1 MDIQLIEDKTVV
13 ANDSIVVNDDNGNEI
28 LVATLYGT
36 VKKNGSVSYCFNIV
50 NEDVYN
56 ANRDSTQAFVDQFI
70 LDLNAEAKRLLALTI

>member
-13 ANDSIVVNDDNGNEI
+13 ANDSIVVYDDNSNEI

-56 ANRDSTQAFVDQFI
+56 TNKDSIQAVVDQFI

>member
-13 ANDSIVVNDDNGNEI
+13 ANDSIVVYDDSGNEI

-70 LDLNAEAKRLLALTI
+70 LNLNTEAKRLLALTI

>member
-13 ANDSIVVNDDNGNEI
+13 ANDSIVVYDDNSNEI

>member
-13 ANDSIVVNDDNGNEI
+13 ANDSIVVYDDSGNEI

-50 NEDVYN
+50 NEAVYN
-56 ANRDSTQAFVDQFI
+56 ANKDSTQAFVDQFI
-70 LDLNAEAKRLLALTI
+70 LDLNTEAKRLLALTI

>member
-1 MDIQLIEDKTVV
+1 MYIQLIQDKSVV
-13 ANDSIVVNDDNGNEI
+13 SNDSIVMYDDNGTDI

-56 ANRDSTQAFVDQFI
+56 ANRDSIQAVVNQFI
-70 LDLNAEAKRLLALTI
+70 LDLNTEAKRLLALTI

>member
-1 MDIQLIEDKTVV
+1 MNIQLIEDKTVV
-13 ANDSIVVNDDNGNEI
+13 ANDSIVVYDDSSNEI

-36 VKKNGSVSYCFNIV
+36 VKKNGSVSYCFDIV

-56 ANRDSTQAFVDQFI
+56 ANKDSIQAFVDQFI